1 MSLIAL
7 YYVCS
12 VGIQIQPRSLEVF
25 KNQLQKLTYQ
35 DILKLWEQERQTKE
49 EWESQAK
56 PIM

>member
-1 MSLIAL
+1 VVKEQITRAL
-7 YYVCS
+7 
-12 VGIQIQPRSLEVF
+12 QIQPRSLEVF

-49 EWESQAK
+49 EWESQAE